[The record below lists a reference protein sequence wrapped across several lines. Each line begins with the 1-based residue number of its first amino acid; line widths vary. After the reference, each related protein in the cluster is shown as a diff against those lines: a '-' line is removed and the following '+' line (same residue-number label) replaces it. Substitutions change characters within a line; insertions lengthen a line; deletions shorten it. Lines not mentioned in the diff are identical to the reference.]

1 MRLRITQV
9 RSQIGTQPRHRGT
22 LRALGL
28 RRIGQTVEHEDSPQL
43 QGMLRL
49 VARLVRVEPRRMP
62 ETPEIPETAP
72 EDVRLDRLSPRPGAK
87 RARKRIGRGIG
98 SGTGK
103 TSGRGQ
109 KGLGA
114 RSGGGVRVGYQGGQ
128 MPVYMQQG
136 KLRGSNRKMSM
147 PMGPFRTHAV
157 AVNVGR
163 LTVFDAGATVDPQ
176 ALAER
181 GLVKNN
187 ANRGWPV
194 KILAGGEIDRALT
207 VRVHAVSAAARAK
220 IEAAGGT
227 VELIGATDG
236 EG

>member
-1 MRLRITQV
+1 
-9 RSQIGTQPRHRGT
+9 
-22 LRALGL
+22 
-28 RRIGQTVEHEDSPQL
+28 
-43 QGMLRL
+43 
-49 VARLVRVEPRRMP
+49 MP
-62 ETPEIPETAP
+62 DRPEIPETAP

-87 RARKRIGRGIG
+87 RKRKRVGRGIG

-109 KGLGA
+109 KGIGA
-114 RSGGGVRVGYQGGQ
+114 RAGGGVRPGYQGGQ

-147 PMGPFRTHAV
+147 PMGPFRTHSV
-157 AVNVGR
+157 PVNVGR
-163 LTVFDAGATVDPQ
+163 LSIFEAGATVDVE
-176 ALAER
+176 ALVAR

-187 ANRGWPV
+187 ANRGYPV

-207 VRVHAVSAAARAK
+207 VRAHAVSAAARAK

-227 VELIGATDG
+227 VELIEATNGGD
-236 EG
+236 